1 MRERCAPNQRA
12 IMQHG
17 MPARCRRSHS
27 EHLDSR
33 SPATDTPVVNEN

>member
-17 MPARCRRSHS
+17 MPALPFRTPWLPLAGDRYSRR
-27 EHLDSR
+27 
-33 SPATDTPVVNEN
+33 